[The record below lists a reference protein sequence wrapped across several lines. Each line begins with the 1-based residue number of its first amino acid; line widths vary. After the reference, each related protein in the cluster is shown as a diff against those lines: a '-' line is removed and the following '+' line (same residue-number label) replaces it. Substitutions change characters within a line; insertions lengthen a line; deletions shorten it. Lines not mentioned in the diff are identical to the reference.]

1 MDSVEHVPFGT
12 LLRRFRLSTG
22 LTQATLA
29 GRAGLSERAVN
40 DLERDLKRLPRL
52 ETVTLLAAALELL
65 PEQRAQLL
73 AAARPESLLETLRTG
88 TSQSAPPRVPDH
100 VGSAEQP
107 GDSLSA
113 LPRVYPPSPPPI
125 GGRLPTATSPFI
137 GRVREVA
144 AVRERLKRPGVRLL
158 TLTGPGGIGKTRL
171 ALQVAALFEGAYAD
185 GVAFVSLA
193 SLVDPALVLPTI
205 AAELG
210 VPESARESVGQRIAE
225 TLRSRELLLVL
236 DNFEQVMPAAVEIEY
251 LLAACPRLTVL
262 VTSRAVLHL
271 AREHEYQVSPL
282 AVPDLTAIAAHL
294 ALLECDSVALLVQ
307 CAQAVV
313 PGFTVSDANAKPVAA
328 ICARLEGVPLA
339 IQLAAA
345 RIKLL
350 PPATLLAR
358 LDQQLAVLTGGPQD
372 APERQRTVRATLDWS
387 FHLLNSPQQTLLRR
401 LAVFAGGWTLEAA
414 EGICAG
420 GNVERVDVLD
430 LLGYLVD
437 QSLVIAEDHDGV
449 ARYRMLETIRQ
460 YADEKLTD
468 SGEQEIL
475 RDRHLAWF
483 LHMAQETESQTW
495 LLARPGTH
503 AALKPEGDNFRA
515 ALAWSRRDESGQTEL
530 LLAGHLTSLWTGDA
544 MINEGQRVL
553 RDALDRADPTAR
565 TLARARALLLVA
577 GLAGIQ
583 TDSIS
588 AAEVSQEALSI
599 LRELGEEKYLAGALI
614 HVARTWFWGG
624 SPMDLG
630 AMRDESL
637 RLCRKLGDRR
647 AYAETLWM
655 WGDLA
660 LEQGDYADA
669 RRQLEESIAVCRQLN
684 DSSMIAYP
692 LLSLARVVSAKGDF
706 TQARALAKESV
717 AIRQAAPAWLLAIS
731 CTSLGEVERCAGDD
745 ERAAELF
752 AQALAIFH
760 DQSDAPGAAWTI
772 HNLGHIALRAGNL
785 QRATQLFAEAL
796 AARFR
801 HGYSS
806 GIASGL
812 AAIGSVACQSG
823 DYQRAAQL
831 FGATEALMENSRCA
845 LAPADALVYHRD
857 VALLRTQMEAPAFDA
872 ARASGR
878 AMPVEQVVADALK
891 TTA

>member
-1 MDSVEHVPFGT
+1 VASVEHVPFGT
-12 LLRRFRLSTG
+12 LLRRFRLASG
-22 LTQATLA
+22 LTQASLA

-52 ETVTLLAAALELL
+52 ETVTLLAAALDLL

-73 AAARPESLLETLRTG
+73 AAARPETPVETLQPG
-88 TSQSAPPRVPDH
+88 TSQAAPARVF
-100 VGSAEQP
+100 
-107 GDSLSA
+107 
-113 LPRVYPPSPPPI
+113 PPSSPPI
-125 GGRLPTATSPFI
+125 GSRLPAAPSAFI

-144 AVRERLKRPGVRLL
+144 AVQERLKRPGMRLL

-171 ALQVAALFEGAYAD
+171 ALQVATLLEGAYAD
-185 GVAFVSLA
+185 GVAFVPLA
-193 SLVDPALVLPTI
+193 SLVDPALVLPSI

-210 VPESARESVGQRIAE
+210 IPDSATESTGQRIAE
-225 TLRSRELLLVL
+225 ALRSRELLLVL
-236 DNFEQVMPAAVEIEY
+236 DNFEQVMPAAVEIEH
-251 LLAACPRLTVL
+251 LLAACPRLTIL

-271 AREHEYQVSPL
+271 AREHEYRVPPL
-282 AVPDLTAIAAHL
+282 AVPDPTAIAAHS
-294 ALLECDSVALLVQ
+294 ALLEYDSVALLVQ

-313 PGFTVSDANAKPVAA
+313 PEFMVSEANAQPVAA

-350 PPATLLAR
+350 PAATLLAR

-420 GNVERVDVLD
+420 DNVERVDVLD

-437 QSLVIAEDHDGV
+437 QSLVIAEDHGGV

-460 YADEKLTD
+460 FADEKLRE
-468 SGEQEIL
+468 SGEEQAL

-483 LHMAQETESQTW
+483 LRMAEDVESQTW
-495 LLARPGTH
+495 LLARQGSH
-503 AALKPEGDNFRA
+503 AALKPEADNFRA

-530 LLAGHLTSLWTGDA
+530 LLAGLLISLWTGDE

-565 TLARARALLLVA
+565 TLARARALLLAA

-583 TDSIS
+583 TNSID
-588 AAEVSQEALSI
+588 AAQVSQEALSI
-599 LRELGEEKYLAGALI
+599 LRELGEEQYLAGALI
-614 HVARTWFWGG
+614 HVARTWFWAG
-624 SPMDLG
+624 SPMDLS

-637 RLCRKLGDRR
+637 RLCRKLGDRI

-660 LEQGDYADA
+660 LDQGNYADA

-684 DSSMIAYP
+684 DPFMLGYP
-692 LLSLARVVSAKGDF
+692 LLSLARVASAEGDF
-706 TQARALAKESV
+706 TQARALAQESV
-717 AIRQAAPAWLLAIS
+717 ALRQEAPAWLLAIS

-772 HNLGHIALRAGNL
+772 HNLGHIALRVGER
-785 QRATQLFAEAL
+785 QRAAQLFAEAL

-801 HGYSS
+801 HGYSN

-812 AAIGSVACQSG
+812 AAFGSVACQSG
-823 DYQRAAQL
+823 DYERAAQL
-831 FGATEALMENSRCA
+831 FGATEAILENRRCA
-845 LAPADALVYHRD
+845 LAPADVPVYQRD
-857 VALLRTQMEAPAFDA
+857 VAMLRTQMETPAFAVAWA
-872 ARASGR
+872 AGR
-878 AMPVEQVVADALK
+878 ALPVEQAVAEALK
-891 TTA
+891 TMA